1 MASVCKIGTMKHQ
14 FVKDLNPGTPV
25 NDVFFCTR
33 LDLKERR
40 DGGRFI
46 TFELRD
52 RTGSLPAIMWDN
64 IEDGLTYIA
73 AGGFCH
79 VQGKAADY
87 QGRLQI
93 TVSALFPVDPCQIS
107 RGDFIP
113 VTRFNRT
120 ELLQEIKNY
129 IASIKNSAL
138 RQLLES
144 FFNDPKFVD
153 QFTLAPA
160 AVRVHHAYLG
170 GLLEHTVMMCRQ
182 VNPLCDTY
190 PELDRDLIFTGVILH
205 DVGKIRE
212 YCYDMVIDHTDEG
225 KLLGHIVLGYQMV
238 LEKINLIPDF
248 PAVLRKTLLHIIL
261 AHHGEN
267 EYGSP
272 KIPKFPEAFIVF
284 ALDYLDSRLAI
295 FRNAI
300 EKTKGVH
307 WTDFNDFLDTDIY
320 IKDRPETDLCQ

>member
-1 MASVCKIGTMKHQ
+1 MKRQ
-14 FVKDLNPGTPV
+14 FIKDLKPGTLV

-73 AGGFCH
+73 RGGFCH
-79 VQGKAADY
+79 IQGKAGDY
-87 QGRLQI
+87 QGKLQI
-93 TVSALFPVDPCQIS
+93 TVSALFPVDPVQVS
-107 RGDFIP
+107 RSDFLP
-113 VTRFNRT
+113 VTRFDRT
-120 ELLQEIKNY
+120 ALLQELKTY
-129 IASIKNSAL
+129 ITSIKKPPL
-138 RQLLES
+138 RQLLDS
-144 FFNDPKFVD
+144 FFNNPKFIE
-153 QFTLAPA
+153 QFALAPA

-182 VNPLCDTY
+182 VDSLAATY
-190 PELDRDLIFTGVILH
+190 PELDRDLIFAGVILH
-205 DVGKIRE
+205 DVGKVRE
-212 YCYDMVIDHTDEG
+212 YSYDLVIDHTNEG

-238 LEKINLIPDF
+238 LEKINAIADF
-248 PAVLRKTLLHIIL
+248 PEDLRKIILHIIL

-272 KIPKFPEAFIVF
+272 KTPKFPEAFIVF

-295 FRNAI
+295 FRSAM
-300 EKTKGVH
+300 EKNKGVH
-307 WTDFNDFLDTDIY
+307 WTDYNDFLDTEVY
-320 IKDRPETDLCQ
+320 IKNPPDTDPCQ